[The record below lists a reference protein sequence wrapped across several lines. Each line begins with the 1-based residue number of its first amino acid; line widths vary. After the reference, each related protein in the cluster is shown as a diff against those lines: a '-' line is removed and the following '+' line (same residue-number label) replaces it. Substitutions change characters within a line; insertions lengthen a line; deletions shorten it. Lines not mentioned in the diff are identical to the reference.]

1 MTHKIKLDFFEG
13 PLDLL
18 LYLIK
23 KNEVNIYDIP
33 ISEITEQYLQYIEL
47 IKLLDLDI
55 VGDFLVMAATL
66 MQIKSKMLLPQ
77 PEVPP
82 EEEIVDPRADLV
94 NRLLEYEKY
103 KEAAEELR
111 QRELARKN
119 VFIRPPDTETEERF
133 LREPGEVFFEA
144 SLFDLISAFSKALKD
159 IPRETFYEVMKDEF
173 TVEQKIH
180 DILHLLLLK
189 QEISIQELFSKAK
202 SKLEIVANFLATL
215 ELIRLKEINVI
226 QRQLFG
232 EIIIMR
238 NKENIKPYGGKETKT
253 DS

>member
-119 VFIRPPDTETEERF
+119 VFIR
-133 LREPGEVFFEA
+133 
-144 SLFDLISAFSKALKD
+144 
-159 IPRETFYEVMKDEF
+159 
-173 TVEQKIH
+173 
-180 DILHLLLLK
+180 
-189 QEISIQELFSKAK
+189 
-202 SKLEIVANFLATL
+202 
-215 ELIRLKEINVI
+215 
-226 QRQLFG
+226 
-232 EIIIMR
+232 
-238 NKENIKPYGGKETKT
+238 
-253 DS
+253 